1 MGTYCCEVPKGKH
14 VAAEALDGSL
24 LPKQRKPIP
33 HAFVLDAISTL
44 SPYTRPMFGCFAIY
58 VKDKIVLILRDK
70 PKSTADNGV
79 WLATTQEHH
88 QSLRREFPNMR
99 SIQVLGKRVT
109 GWQVLPVDAPDFE
122 SAALRA
128 CELVL
133 AGDARI
139 GKIPGARTSKPR
151 SKADGRL
158 PKQIKSSKKHA
169 RTIDFDTVRK
179 VGFALPG
186 VEESAAYG
194 APALKVRGKLM
205 ACVPTH
211 RSAEPGSLAVRVG
224 FDDRAELLAAAPDVY
239 YVTDHYLGYAV
250 LVRLSR
256 VTPDVLRDLL
266 GMAHK
271 FVTADAARRSPSRN
285 RRKPV

>member
-1 MGTYCCEVPKGKH
+1 MTKRQDVSP
-14 VAAEALDGSL
+14 EALDASL

-33 HAFVLDAISTL
+33 HAFVLDAILPL
-44 SPYTRPMFGCFAIY
+44 SPYTRPMFGCLAIY
-58 VKDKIVLILRDK
+58 VKDKIVLILRNK
-70 PKSTADNGV
+70 PTNIGDNGV

-133 AGDARI
+133 AGDPRI
-139 GKIPGARTSKPR
+139 GKIPGARTSKS
-151 SKADGRL
+151 SKATGRSS
-158 PKQIKSSKKHA
+158 KQIKTSKKHGS
-169 RTIDFDTVRK
+169 TINFDSVRK
-179 VGFALPG
+179 IGLALPG
-186 VEESAAYG
+186 VEESTAYG
-194 APALKVRGKLM
+194 SPALKVHGKLL
-205 ACVPTH
+205 ACVPAH
-211 RSAEPGSLAVRVG
+211 RSAESGSLVVRVG
-224 FDDRAELLAAAPDVY
+224 FDDRAELLAADPDIY
-239 YVTDHYLGYAV
+239 YVTDHYLNYTAV

-271 FVTADAARRSPSRN
+271 FVTARR
-285 RRKPV
+285 RR